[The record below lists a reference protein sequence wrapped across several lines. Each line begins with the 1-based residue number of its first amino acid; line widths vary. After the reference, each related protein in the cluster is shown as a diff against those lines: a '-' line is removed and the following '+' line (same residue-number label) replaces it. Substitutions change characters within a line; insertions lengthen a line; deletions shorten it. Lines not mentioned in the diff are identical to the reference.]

1 MARLGVL
8 IQRLIVRI
16 TTRRASDAVVIVA
29 RFTGVGSRIELGAV
43 SPGLRLR
50 LALGWVEVVQLWSA
64 SGI

>member
-16 TTRRASDAVVIVA
+16 TTRRASDVVVIVA
-29 RFTGVGSRIELGAV
+29 RFTGVRSRIELGAV